1 MAVCAFR
8 VAARAGRG
16 RFSLGALPGQQR
28 HFAAAL
34 KMPGVTQ
41 TFGGT
46 VYVALT
52 NESTAEVSTFTF
64 PDGTHFQPLPDDKEP
79 TGEQAAQLALDA
91 IKGLASKE
99 ADVVFCG
106 SGDPLA
112 RPRHLMRSLRY
123 LTEHQNKFAHVK
135 ETRLDTNG
143 LVMSENAASM
153 ANFLK
158 EAGLNK
164 AVVELQTADAKQY
177 EELVRPRHGLTHSDA
192 CTFVTELVNAGV
204 ATEISA
210 VDKPGVDLAA
220 VEALATELGATFVK
234 RTDSE

>member
-16 RFSLGALPGQQR
+16 RFALGQTR
-28 HFAAAL
+28 RFADGKL
-34 KMPGVTQ
+34 NMPGVIQ
-41 TFGGT
+41 AFDGT

-52 NESTAEVSTFTF
+52 NEMTAKVTTFTF
-64 PDGTHFQPLPDDKEP
+64 PDGSHFDALPGDKEP
-79 TGEQAAQLALDA
+79 TGEQAAQLALNA
-91 IKGLASKE
+91 IKGMKSHE

-106 SGDPLA
+106 SGEPLA
-112 RPRHLMRSLRY
+112 RAPELIRSLQH
-123 LTEHQNKFAHVK
+123 LKDHSGKFNKVTEM
-135 ETRLDTNG
+135 RLDTNG
-143 LVMSENAASM
+143 LVKAENATSM

-158 EAGLNK
+158 DAGLNK

-177 EELVRPRHGLTHSDA
+177 EEVVGPLHGLTHSDA
-192 CTFVTELVNAGV
+192 TTFVTALVNAGV
-204 ATEISA
+204 TTQISA

-220 VEALATELGATFVK
+220 VEALATKLGATFVK